1 VGRSISGHRSP
12 RVNPRDHVTV
22 PNGMVEPRKAAEKR
36 SGVESCGASVRA
48 EAGTPGGLV
57 VVFLLRGVDLL
68 DV

>member
-1 VGRSISGHRSP
+1 M
-12 RVNPRDHVTV
+12 NPRDHVTV

-36 SGVESCGASVRA
+36 SAVESCGASVRA